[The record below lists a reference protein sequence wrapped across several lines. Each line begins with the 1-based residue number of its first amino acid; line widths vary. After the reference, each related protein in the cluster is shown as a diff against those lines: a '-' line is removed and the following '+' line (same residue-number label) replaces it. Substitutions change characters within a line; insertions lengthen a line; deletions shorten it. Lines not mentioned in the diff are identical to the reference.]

1 MTPNLGHFNPVFSS
15 TPMLMKIRMNLE
27 LVMSLIVTL
36 PYVTNFE
43 IKKTDIT
50 YEHVSFYMVQI
61 LLLSTE

>member
-1 MTPNLGHFNPVFSS
+1 
-15 TPMLMKIRMNLE
+15 MLMKIRMNLE